1 MTNLIA
7 NLTTGPFSTPLGVY
21 TSLLSTQNISR
32 EKYATKI
39 IFYKRCQ
46 AVELSV
52 PESMSS
58 FTSAAALGASLFSSS
73 RTSIMRWIKRPQSEG
88 VVDDVENEVGEVVAD
103 DGDEDKP
110 VAGLLDIGVEQYE
123 QTLR

>member
-7 NLTTGPFSTPLGVY
+7 NLTTDPFSTPLGVY

-39 IFYKRCQ
+39 IFYKRYH
-46 AVELSV
+46 AV

-103 DGDEDKP
+103 DGDEEKP
-110 VAGLLDIGVEQYE
+110 VVGLLDIGVEQYE
-123 QTLR
+123 QTLG